1 MYLLNINRQGDVYKD
16 DDGAVGVPEFQAVL
30 KGKGLGQVALK
41 WVALIC
47 DYDSPYRHYNE
58 SERVKAV
65 SKDLY
70 GKSVWTGSKN
80 PLIQAAMQK
89 YTALQF
95 DPLDEQFIAF
105 NNKVNEMTKY
115 LNGTVI
121 DDDNAE
127 SLQKMM
133 IGIEKILK
141 TRQTLIDAME
151 RRGERKKIAGDK
163 LLSVLERKKEMDES
177 VK

>member
-1 MYLLNINRQGDVYKD
+1 MSQRI
-16 DDGAVGVPEFQAVL
+16 
-30 KGKGLGQVALK
+30 
-41 WVALIC
+41 
-47 DYDSPYRHYNE
+47 
-58 SERVKAV
+58 KAV

-80 PLIQAAMQK
+80 PLIQSAMQK
-89 YTALQF
+89 YTTLQF

-133 IGIEKILK
+133 IGIEKYLK
-141 TRQTLIDAME
+141 QGKRL
-151 RRGERKKIAGDK
+151 
-163 LLSVLERKKEMDES
+163 
-177 VK
+177 